1 MEKIYYNENGWV
13 CERYPYDIPV
23 EDDSRFIEVE
33 DEVANKTYSCKIGY
47 SWRVTDGELEQAIY
61 DNDAATKQK
70 HIEEL
75 AELETWFSDIY
86 DMQMKQYERCMR
98 LGIAFTSKYGT
109 AEELDSQAVEKA
121 ARINELRALIKGANA

>member
-13 CERYPYDIPV
+13 CKRHPYNIPV

-47 SWRVTDGELEQAIY
+47 SWRVTEGELEQVIY

-70 HIEEL
+70 YAEEL
-75 AELETWFSDIY
+75 TELETWFSEVY
-86 DMQMKQYERCMR
+86 DMQMKQYERCVR
-98 LGIAFTSKYGT
+98 LGIEFTSKYGT
-109 AEELDSQAVEKA
+109 VEELDAQAVGKA
-121 ARINELRALIKGANA
+121 ARIKELRTLIGEISQ

>member
-70 HIEEL
+70 YIEEL
-75 AELETWFSDIY
+75 AELETWFSEVY
-86 DMQMKQYERCMR
+86 DMQMKQYERCQR
-98 LGIAFTSKYGT
+98 LGITYDNKYGT
-109 AEELDSQAVEKA
+109 IEELDATAYKNSQ
-121 ARINELRALIKGANA
+121 RISELRSLIKE

>member
-61 DNDAATKQK
+61 DNDVATKQK
-70 HIEEL
+70 YIEEL
-75 AELETWFSDIY
+75 AELETWFSEVY
-86 DMQMKQYERCMR
+86 DMQMKQYERCVR
-98 LGIAFTSKYGT
+98 LGIEFTSKYGT
-109 AEELDSQAVEKA
+109 VEELDAQAVGKA
-121 ARINELRALIKGANA
+121 ARIKELRTLISEISQ